1 MIEKYISLFIEK
13 VKNDDINEEQMIK
26 IYEIFKRHKL
36 SESEIEWAKN
46 IATRIKNDELTK
58 DMLIAKSKKWLSERS
73 K

>member
-13 VKNDDINEEQMIK
+13 VKNNDISEEQMIK

-46 IATRIKNDELTK
+46 IATRIKNGELTK

>member
-26 IYEIFKRHKL
+26 IYETFKRHKL

-58 DMLIAKSKKWLSERS
+58 DMLIVKSKKWLSERS

>member
-36 SESEIEWAKN
+36 SESEIEWAKH

-58 DMLIAKSKKWLSERS
+58 DMLIEKSKKWLSERS

>member
-36 SESEIEWAKN
+36 SESEIEWARN
-46 IATRIKNDELTK
+46 IATRIKDNELTK
-58 DMLIAKSKKWLSERS
+58 DMLVAKAKKWLSERS

>member
-13 VKNDDINEEQMIK
+13 VKNNDISEKQMIK

-46 IATRIKNDELTK
+46 IATRIKKDELTK

>member
-46 IATRIKNDELTK
+46 IATRIKNGELTK
-58 DMLIAKSKKWLSERS
+58 DMLIEKSKKWLSERS

>member
-46 IATRIKNDELTK
+46 IAARIKNGELTK
-58 DMLIAKSKKWLSERS
+58 DMLIAKSKKWLSERR

>member
-46 IATRIKNDELTK
+46 IAARIKNGELTK
-58 DMLIAKSKKWLSERS
+58 DMLIEKSKKWLSERS

>member
-13 VKNDDINEEQMIK
+13 VKNNDISEEQMIK
-26 IYEIFKRHKL
+26 LYETFKRHKL

-46 IATRIKNDELTK
+46 IAARIKNDELTK
-58 DMLIAKSKKWLSERS
+58 DMLVAKAKKWLSERS

>member
-13 VKNDDINEEQMIK
+13 VKNDDINEEHMIK

-46 IATRIKNDELTK
+46 IATRIKNGELTK

>member
-46 IATRIKNDELTK
+46 IATRIKNNELTK

>member
-46 IATRIKNDELTK
+46 IATRIKNGELTK

>member
-46 IATRIKNDELTK
+46 IAARIKNDELTK

>member
-13 VKNDDINEEQMIK
+13 VKNNDISEKQMIK

-46 IATRIKNDELTK
+46 IATRIKNNELTK
-58 DMLIAKSKKWLSERS
+58 DMLIEKSKKWLSERS

>member
-13 VKNDDINEEQMIK
+13 VKNNDINEEQMIK